1 MPIGMHRRDARDCFA
16 GDRPEQ
22 TRMVG
27 MSAIP
32 SRLRPLLDVASPA
45 QQLARL
51 LTASGHECYLVG
63 GSVRDAFLDRATRA
77 DEDVDVDITT
87 DARPDV
93 VERLVR
99 PWADAVWLQ
108 GQRFGTVGCRKD
120 GTTLEITTFRAE
132 VYRSESRKPEV
143 AYSDDIETDL
153 SRRDFTVNA
162 MALRLPEPELVD
174 PFGGAV
180 DLAARRLRTPLAPEV
195 SFLDDPLRMLRAARF
210 VAQFGFA
217 PDRALTDAVVEL
229 RHRLEIVSAERIRDE
244 LSKLMLADDPST
256 GLWFLVQ
263 TGLSDEFLPELN
275 QMRLEQDPIHTHK
288 DVLAHTIAVVR
299 NTRPQL
305 VVRLAALFHD
315 VGKPK
320 TRSFAGGGVSFHHH
334 EVVGARMTEERM
346 RALRYPNDVVDA
358 VVKLV
363 YLHLRIHTYAMGWT
377 DKAVRRYVRDAGDLL
392 DELNHLQRSDCTT
405 RNQNRAR
412 ALQRRMD
419 DLERRIAELRE
430 QEELDAIRPP
440 LDGRQVMEFLGVKPG
455 RIVGEALDFL
465 LEARLDEGPISEDDA
480 YARLA
485 AWARERGIEPTS

>member
-1 MPIGMHRRDARDCFA
+1 MCGAPWMHVDCFL
-16 GDRPEQ
+16 GDGSEE

-27 MSAIP
+27 MTAIP
-32 SRLRPLLDVASPA
+32 PRLQPLLDEKSPA
-45 QQLARL
+45 QQLARV
-51 LTASGHECYLVG
+51 LTGAGYDCYLVG
-63 GSVRDAFLDRATRA
+63 GTVRDAFLDREVRPGEEA
-77 DEDVDVDITT
+77 DVDITT

-120 GTTLEITTFRAE
+120 GRTLEITTFRAE
-132 VYRSESRKPEV
+132 VYHPDSRKPVVEF
-143 AYSDDIETDL
+143 SDDIETDL

-174 PFGGAV
+174 PFDGAV

-195 SFLDDPLRMLRAARF
+195 SFVDDPLRMLRAARF
-210 VAQFGFA
+210 IAQLGLV
-217 PDRALTDAVVEL
+217 PEPGLTDAVVQL

-244 LSKLMLADDPST
+244 LSKLLLADDPGA
-256 GLWFLVQ
+256 GLWFLAE
-263 TGLSDEFLPELN
+263 TALSDEFLPELN

-305 VVRLAALFHD
+305 IVRLAALFHD

-346 RALRYPNDVVDA
+346 RALRYPNDVTEA
-358 VVKLV
+358 VVQLV

-392 DELNHLQRSDCTT
+392 DELNHLQRCDCTT
-405 RNQNRAR
+405 RNQNPAR

-419 DLERRIAELRE
+419 DLERRIGALRE

-455 RIVGEALDFL
+455 RVVGEALDFL

-485 AWARERGIEPTS
+485 AWAHERGISAATD

>member
-1 MPIGMHRRDARDCFA
+1 
-16 GDRPEQ
+16 
-22 TRMVG
+22 MVT

-32 SRLRPLLDVASPA
+32 PRLRPLLAAASPA

-51 LTASGHECYLVG
+51 LTDAGHECYLVG
-63 GSVRDAFLDRATRA
+63 GSVRDAFLDRARRG
-77 DEDVDVDITT
+77 DEDVDVDFAT

-93 VERLVR
+93 VEAIVR
-99 PWADAVWLQ
+99 PWADAIWLQ

-120 GTTLEITTFRAE
+120 DRRLEITTFRAE
-132 VYRSESRKPEV
+132 VYRPESRKPEV
-143 AYSDDIETDL
+143 AFSDDITTDL

-162 MALRLPEPELVD
+162 MALRLPDPELVD
-174 PFGGAV
+174 PFDGAV

-210 VAQFGFA
+210 IAQFGLA
-217 PDRALTDAVVEL
+217 PDQALTDAVVER
-229 RHRLEIVSAERIRDE
+229 RHRLECVSAERIRDE
-244 LSKLMLADDPST
+244 LSKLVLVDDPST
-256 GLWFLVQ
+256 GLWFLAE

-299 NTRPQL
+299 NTRPEL
-305 VVRLAALFHD
+305 LVRLAALFHD

-346 RALRYPNDVVDA
+346 RALKYPNDVVDD

-377 DKAVRRYVRDAGDLL
+377 DKAVRRYVRDAGPLL
-392 DELNHLQRSDCTT
+392 DDLNHLQRCDCTT

-419 DLERRIAELRE
+419 DLERRIEQLRE

-440 LDGRQVMEFLGVKPG
+440 LDGRQVMGHLGVAPG

-465 LEARLDEGPISEDDA
+465 LEARLDEGPMSEDDA
-480 YARLA
+480 YARLD
-485 AWARERGIEPTS
+485 AWAAEQGITVDDASE